1 MQKASAWYL
10 VTYDRSYST
19 KKETES
25 IEVAEML
32 EIKKTLEAISK
43 DILSNEQLSLG
54 GSGGKDKSN
63 ITSRAKIQAGDD
75 FLISFPWVVHEIL
88 CDIKKEKN
96 KKQIMKSLFNKRQQT
111 GIQNGVQMWICFKSE
126 CGKTR
131 AFLHG
136 PQP

>member
-63 ITSRAKIQAGDD
+63 ITSRAKIQAGD

-96 KKQIMKSLFNKRQQT
+96 KK
-111 GIQNGVQMWICFKSE
+111 
-126 CGKTR
+126 
-131 AFLHG
+131 
-136 PQP
+136 